1 MRQLIF
7 QNPGLIWLSSLFFA
21 LLLMARGVS
30 SYFKAKATSPQML
43 DLAEELKLRIRSW
56 AFMIGIFGVAL
67 MLGKGAIT
75 FLFAT
80 ISFFALQ
87 EFLLI
92 TPSSKSDRLAIWT
105 IFFVVLPVQYWLI
118 KMNWYGLYSIF
129 IPVYAI
135 TFLQLCTAIASDT
148 VGYCNR
154 TSQLQMVTLLCVYFP
169 SYAAALLNL
178 NIGDGTFENWKLLC
192 FMILVGQSSDVLQ
205 YIFGKLFGRHKIAP
219 LVSPNKTIEGFVGGV
234 LSASLIGFCLKGL
247 TPFNGPQAFG
257 FALLISIAGF
267 LGGLVFSSVKR
278 DRGVKDFGKLIPGHG
293 GVLDRIDSLC
303 FAAPLIFHL
312 TRFYFAK

>member
-7 QNPGLIWLSSLFFA
+7 QNSGLIWLSSLFFA
-21 LLLMARGVS
+21 LLLMARSVS
-30 SYFKAKATSPQML
+30 NYFKAKATSQAML

-75 FLFAT
+75 FLFAA

-105 IFFVVLPVQYWLI
+105 IFFIVLPIQYWLI

-129 IPVYAI
+129 IPVFAI
-135 TFLQLCTAIASDT
+135 TFLQLCAAIASDT

-154 TSQLQMVTLLCVYFP
+154 TSQLQMSTLLCVYFP

-219 LVSPNKTIEGFVGGV
+219 LVSPNKTVEGFVGGV
-234 LSASLIGFCLKGL
+234 VSASLIGLSLKGL
-247 TPFNGPQAFG
+247 TPFTGLQAFV

-303 FAAPLIFHL
+303 FAAPLVFHL
-312 TRFYFAK
+312 TRFYFGK